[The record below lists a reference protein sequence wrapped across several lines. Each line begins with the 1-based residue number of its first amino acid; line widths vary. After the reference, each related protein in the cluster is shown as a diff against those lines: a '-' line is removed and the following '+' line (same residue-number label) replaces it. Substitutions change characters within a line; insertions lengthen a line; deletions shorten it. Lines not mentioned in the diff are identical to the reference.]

1 LKNKEVKMKRF
12 VTILL
17 IPVVIHAGEA
27 WLEDFHRFQKKLERT
42 VSSVIDSLSTLS
54 EKWLKAE
61 KDLETLSS
69 VEPEDEESRYAIAKE
84 KIRLARELF
93 SLQSRFYEKVG
104 KMLEPVREELDALIG
119 EMEPVEPV
127 NEEWGEEIK
136 RLEEEKKTAEEVIRD
151 LKHINPDEMVERIK
165 KGYEAI
171 YAFLDEIMQRIKG
184 DKAPETLVKIK
195 ENLLQVSLQLDIMAT
210 YARGMA
216 MYVSHKENLYEIL
229 EKLVDMKHFMNR
241 VNAELSRVRTFI
253 PTTAE
258 EMVEKTEKELGKIDK
273 MDREIQED
281 VIDFLEE

>member
-1 LKNKEVKMKRF
+1 MKRF